1 MRRLAIVV
9 VSAALWACQQEAEDS
24 AVTPPQTA
32 LPEAPLP
39 DGGAS
44 TVLPPSNDAATND
57 AATNDTDN
65 PTEQPG
71 ENPVAH
77 GPANDYRAG
86 MRLTGTEPFW
96 GVRIGDKITLQRP
109 DHPDLVVTNAGP
121 SINGDVAVWNARG
134 LTIRLEPQAGCSDGM
149 SDNRYPYAA
158 TVTVNGE
165 TLKGC
170 AARADQWPKGGG

>member
-1 MRRLAIVV
+1 MRRLALI
-9 VSAALWACQQEAEDS
+9 ALTALLWACQQEAPATNDNE
-24 AVTPPQTA
+24 ALNVPETA
-32 LPEAPLP
+32 LP
-39 DGGAS
+39 DGGGE
-44 TVLPPSNDAATND
+44 TVLPPTTNE
-57 AATNDTDN
+57 AET
-65 PTEQPG
+65 PTEKPD

-77 GPANDYRAG
+77 GPANDYRSE

-109 DHPDLVVTNAGP
+109 DYPDLVVANAGP
-121 SINGDVAVWNARG
+121 TINGDVAVWNARG

-170 AARADQWPKGGG
+170 AARADQWPRGGG